1 MKACVLLK
9 CKPGAYRQVAKRIQS
24 MSNVEVVFPT
34 LGRWDVVLK
43 IQARN
48 IKDIANIVRKL
59 RAIDEIEYSET
70 LAELPGAG

>member
-1 MKACVLLK
+1 MKACILLK

-24 MSNVEVVFPT
+24 MSNVKIVFPT

-43 IQARN
+43 IEANNIRN
-48 IKDIANIVRKL
+48 LANIVRRL

-70 LAELPGAG
+70 LAELPGK